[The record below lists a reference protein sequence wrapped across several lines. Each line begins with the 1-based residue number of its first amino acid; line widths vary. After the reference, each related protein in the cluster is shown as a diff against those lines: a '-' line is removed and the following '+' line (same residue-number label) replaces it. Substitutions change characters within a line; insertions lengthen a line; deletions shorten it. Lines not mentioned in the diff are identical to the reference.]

1 MGENRKNYAKGFS
14 DAQVK
19 VREATS
25 NDPWGPSGTIMNEIA
40 QLTYNEYVIYKTNK
54 IHIKFNFFFFTK
66 HLFSIYIYIIGMILL
81 KLWI

>member
-40 QLTYNEYVIYKTNK
+40 QLTYNEYVNNNNI
-54 IHIKFNFFFFTK
+54 
-66 HLFSIYIYIIGMILL
+66 
-81 KLWI
+81 